1 LYDTDI
7 ACPEPGI
14 NCSCDVHFQQDIVI
28 GAADSQGFKELKR
41 GFSPPK
47 RVDAEIESMKR
58 EGIRFYGTKKAGIG
72 GVQDDS
78 RLFYSIQEVKESL
91 KRTGTLGVSH
101 RSFRVTGEAPPLFR
115 LEDVTP
121 WGVAVVGGTGPIRIQ
136 TPAERWA
143 YAALFPLQAPGS
155 RDGKE
160 TFVVK
165 LEYAIER
172 GKLGIGCVTADRG
185 TYVGEGEKYVTEAD
199 SQSNITVDLADGA
212 GWLVI
217 RNASAD
223 GEPSILRLLD
233 IRTFTAEPFSAIV

>member
-1 LYDTDI
+1 
-7 ACPEPGI
+7 
-14 NCSCDVHFQQDIVI
+14 
-28 GAADSQGFKELKR
+28 
-41 GFSPPK
+41 
-47 RVDAEIESMKR
+47 
-58 EGIRFYGTKKAGIG
+58 
-72 GVQDDS
+72 
-78 RLFYSIQEVKESL
+78 
-91 KRTGTLGVSH
+91 
-101 RSFRVTGEAPPLFR
+101 LFR

-121 WGVAVVGGTGPIRIQ
+121 SGSAVIGGKSPVRIQ